1 MPVDDGG
8 GRRTSCLVFGAATVL
23 VDGLVLL
30 LGRAAFPELG
40 PFTLSCDRLAAIHS
54 VGEVGEGHLVRSV
67 ACGALIMDG
76 VSLGIVAPE
85 SVSEMT

>member
-8 GRRTSCLVFGAATVL
+8 GARTSCLGFGAVTVL

-30 LGRAAFPELG
+30 LGRAAFPELR
-40 PFTLSCDRLAAIHS
+40 PFTLSCDRLAAIRS
-54 VGEVGEGHLVRSV
+54 VGEVGEGHLARSSV
-67 ACGALIMDG
+67 CGALNMGG